1 MEQGKP
7 NIDKLF
13 RRLIQ
18 IACRS
23 QTAGPSTKKRA
34 VDFVAELE
42 KRYLTQV
49 KEMEKSAPQPPL
61 KKQKKE

>member
-23 QTAGPSTKKRA
+23 QTAGPSSKKKA

-42 KRYLTQV
+42 KEYLAHL
-49 KEMEKSAPQPPL
+49 KEREKSAPQPPL